1 MEQFKIII
9 NAKQPVG
16 PSLLTNKIQFV
27 LNSKLIRVG
36 VQCDSHEFLILLLSN
51 VEKFNKIL
59 IQTLFMGS
67 FENVVKCNFDN
78 CLYESKTVN
87 TFYDMSLDAN
97 CSGIR
102 SSIKK

>member
-16 PSLLTNKIQFV
+16 PSLLTNNIQFV
-27 LNSKLIRVG
+27 LNSKLIRIG
-36 VQCDSHEFLILLLSN
+36 FQCDSHEFLILLLSN
-51 VEKFNKIL
+51 VEKFNKIF
-59 IQTLFMGS
+59 QTLFMGS

-87 TFYDMSLDAN
+87 TFYDISLDAK
-97 CSGIR
+97 CSDIR

>member
-16 PSLLTNKIQFV
+16 PSLLTNNIQFV
-27 LNSKLIRVG
+27 LNSKLIRIG
-36 VQCDSHEFLILLLSN
+36 FQCDSHEFLILLLSN
-51 VEKFNKIL
+51 VEKFNKIF
-59 IQTLFMGS
+59 QTLFMGS

-87 TFYDMSLDAN
+87 TFSDIIIESKSFDRLD
-97 CSGIR
+97 
-102 SSIKK
+102 